1 MKSYRVLVLLVLCVA
16 IGGGW
21 FALARSNVALDDQYE
36 SRLAAG
42 RAAAEIGATREVQ
55 KQLRAALAI
64 RPSFDVANELVT
76 YLRDNAPQDMYVDE
90 LEKLVAAYPERPE
103 GYEMLVAAH
112 TEAEEWPDAFAVLE
126 AAAAREVSSAALTSQ
141 REAIAYRYRISP
153 TAYTEATPY
162 TRYDVATIRD
172 GDEWA
177 HVDAAGTTLDGRFEE
192 AGPFW
197 DGQRA
202 VVLDGLPQFVD
213 DKGRTTYVATRAGYA
228 GYGIYA
234 DGLFDARYPDGS
246 ATILTDAFRPAFG
259 EETYEDV
266 TTFVGGL
273 VGVLRDGSWSVLDR
287 TGATV
292 GSGYADLALDDSRV
306 LVGQERYFAKVG
318 DSFQLFDIKGERV
331 GDGVYEDARPF
342 DTAGAAAVKVGGK
355 WGFIRTDGRMVVEPS
370 FEDAR
375 SFANGLAAVRTG
387 GLWGYIDPAG
397 TLVIPATFRD
407 ATRFSSQGTALVLT
421 DDAGTPAAL
430 LDLEP
435 SGGAST
441 VPGGEPSAPAGTS
454 TTPTAAA
461 SPSLDGA
468 TPGPD
473 PTTTPAAPSLDDRPT
488 AEEMPGWR
496 LLELVR
502 FK

>member
-36 SRLAAG
+36 TRLAAG

-55 KQLRAALAI
+55 EQLRAALAI
-64 RPSFDVANELVT
+64 RPTFDVANELVM
-76 YLRDNAPQDMYVDE
+76 YLRDNAPEDMYVDE
-90 LEKLVAAYPERPE
+90 LEKLVAAYPGRPE
-103 GYEMLVAAH
+103 GYEMLAAAH
-112 TEAEEWPDAFAVLE
+112 TEAEEWPDAYAVLE
-126 AAAAREVSSAALTSQ
+126 AAAAREVSSAALSSQ
-141 REAIAYRYRISP
+141 REAIAYRYRVSP
-153 TAYTEATPY
+153 TAYTDATPY

-197 DGQRA
+197 NGQRA

-234 DGLFDARYPDGS
+234 DGLFDARLPDGS
-246 ATILTDAFRPAFG
+246 ATILTNAFRPAFD
-259 EETYEDV
+259 EAYDDV
-266 TTFVGGL
+266 TAFVGGL
-273 VGVLRDGSWSVLDR
+273 VGVLRDGAWSVLDR
-287 TGATV
+287 TGGTV
-292 GSGYADLALDDSRV
+292 GSGYADLALDDARV
-306 LVGQERYFAKVG
+306 LVGQDRYFAKVG
-318 DSFQLFDIKGERV
+318 DTFQLFDVKGERV

-342 DTAGAAAVKVGGK
+342 DTAGPAAVKVGGA
-355 WGFIRTDGRMVVEPS
+355 WGFIATDGRTVVEPT

-375 SFANGLAAVRTG
+375 SFANGLAAVRTD
-387 GLWGYIDPAG
+387 GLWGYVNTAG

-421 DDAGTPAAL
+421 DNAGTPAAL

-435 SGGAST
+435 SGAPSTAPSVETTAPTRTATAPTDEASPSVEGAT
-441 VPGGEPSAPAGTS
+441 PDPTPA
-454 TTPTAAA
+454 TTPT
-461 SPSLDGA
+461 
-468 TPGPD
+468 
-473 PTTTPAAPSLDDRPT
+473 APSLDDRPT
-488 AEEMPGWR
+488 SEEMPGWR